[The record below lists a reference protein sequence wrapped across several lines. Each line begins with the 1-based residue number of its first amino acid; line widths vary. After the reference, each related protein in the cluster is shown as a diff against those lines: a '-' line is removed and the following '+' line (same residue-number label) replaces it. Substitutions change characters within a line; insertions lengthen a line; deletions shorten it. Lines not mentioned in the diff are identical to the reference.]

1 MAIPLLDYPL
11 TSQNARVSNL
21 AGDLHDN
28 GLATIGYGGAGH
40 DSYNSEV
47 DGVIEQAYRQIFFHA
62 MRSDRD
68 VNLESQLRNGNIT
81 VRDFIRGLLLSN
93 RFRDDY
99 YQCSTNYRMVDQV
112 VGRALGRPVHGDAE
126 RTRLVD
132 RDWGERLQ
140 RFH

>member
-47 DGVIEQAYRQIFFHA
+47 DGLIEQAYRQIFFHA
-62 MRSDRD
+62 MVIATSTSNHSCATATSPFAISSAACCSRIAFAT
-68 VNLESQLRNGNIT
+68 IT
-81 VRDFIRGLLLSN
+81 TSAAPTTEWWIRW
-93 RFRDDY
+93 
-99 YQCSTNYRMVDQV
+99 
-112 VGRALGRPVHGDAE
+112 
-126 RTRLVD
+126 LVAP
-132 RDWGERLQ
+132 
-140 RFH
+140 